1 MSLLRHKT
9 ILLVYVSDNIISIM
23 NVGFLIPIV
32 CFWHTITTEVSKYKQ
47 DAPTNNIVSFI
58 HCITFILHYNYEYNL
73 EYATHISIGFYIYDL
88 LYIFSRIYRS
98 SANHEAKNEFKKRTP
113 FIIHHLAGMYVL
125 NASLSGEGQEHI
137 LYAYN
142 ILEKSN
148 IMIYISYHL
157 HKEYA
162 HYLRLNILS
171 EFAQLLIYSYYR
183 LFQLSLYIY
192 DNQIQ
197 FFRFQYI
204 TQFLIIALYCMGYAW
219 SYNLIQKNRTNF
231 YAVKPR
237 NND

>member
-1 MSLLRHKT
+1 
-9 ILLVYVSDNIISIM
+9 M

-32 CFWHTITTEVSKYKQ
+32 CFWHTLTTEVTKFKPS
-47 DAPTNNIVSFI
+47 AVTNNIVSFI
-58 HCITFILHYNYEYNL
+58 HCISFILHYNYEYNL
-73 EYATHISIGFYIYDL
+73 DYATHMSIGFYIYDL
-88 LYIFSRIYRS
+88 LYIFSGIYRCS
-98 SANHEAKNEFKKRTP
+98 LNHQAKNEFKKRAP

-162 HYLRLNILS
+162 HYLRLNIFS

-183 LFQLSLYIY
+183 LIDLSFFVY
-192 DNQIQ
+192 NHQIQ
-197 FFRFQYI
+197 FFRYQYV

-231 YAVKPR
+231 YALKQR

>member
-1 MSLLRHKT
+1 
-9 ILLVYVSDNIISIM
+9 M

-32 CFWHTITTEVSKYKQ
+32 CFWHTLTTEVTKYKPS
-47 DAPTNNIVSFI
+47 AVTNNIVSFI
-58 HCITFILHYNYEYNL
+58 HCISFILHYNYEYNL
-73 EYATHISIGFYIYDL
+73 DYATHISIGFYIYDL
-88 LYIFSRIYRS
+88 LYIFSRIYRR
-98 SANHEAKNEFKKRTP
+98 SANHEAKNEFKKRAP

-171 EFAQLLIYSYYR
+171 EFCQLLIYSYYR
-183 LFQLSLYIY
+183 LIDLSFFIY
-192 DNQIQ
+192 NHQIQ
-197 FFRFQYI
+197 FVRYQYV

-219 SYNLIQKNRTNF
+219 SYNLIKKNRANF
-231 YAVKPR
+231 YAVKQR
-237 NND
+237 NSD